1 MNFVY
6 TPYRNFLKTNE
17 GSPVIKNFFRER
29 LFKFEFII
37 PRIHNQNETEENA
50 NQAGLKFL
58 D

>member
-50 NQAGLKFL
+50 NQAGLNF
-58 D
+58 

>member
-1 MNFVY
+1 MKALLWFKIFFV
-6 TPYRNFLKTNE
+6 KD
-17 GSPVIKNFFRER
+17 
-29 LFKFEFII
+29 FKFEFII